1 MFGFFQSQ
9 NKKMRE
15 NAANWLE
22 LAEKVYHFRRDVLP
36 PAQLAKLVL
45 QINALKEGIKRR
57 LDAAKLKL
65 QIEQA
70 EAVLRETGGAIYPKN
85 SLMENVEFFVVA
97 AIVILGI
104 RTYFAQPFKIPT
116 NSMWPTYYGMT
127 GENLPE
133 SADTPGPVAKIFRL
147 AAFGAQRIHVDAPR
161 GGEVWADFFSTGNM
175 AYTVQPDR
183 TWLVFPTQVKEYTFY
198 VDGMAA
204 TVRVPLDFGDFDKM
218 VVKTYFGTD
227 RAFAE
232 QWGRQQIQ
240 NRGQEESVIKV
251 DASAGTLA
259 RVRRLSLNRTV
270 KLGESLLRFDLLT
283 GDQLFVDRMSYHFM
297 RPKPGQGFVFRTGH
311 IEGIGQDQYYVKR
324 LIGTPGDVIEIK
336 APAVYRNGQ
345 PITGADAFEFNAKR
359 QGLYRGYFNGDPQ
372 LGARFLFKG
381 EKLTVPAD
389 GFFAMG
395 DNSGNSLDGRYWGFV
410 PAKDAIGRPLFIY
423 YPFTKRWGPAR

>member
-1 MFGFFQSQ
+1 MFGLFQSQ
-9 NKKMRE
+9 DKKMRE

-36 PAQLAKLVL
+36 PAQLAKLTQ
-45 QINALKEGIKRR
+45 QINALKGGIKLR

-97 AIVILGI
+97 AIVILGV
-104 RTYFAQPFKIPT
+104 RTYLAQPFKIPT

-127 GENLPE
+127 GENLSS
-133 SADTPGPVAKIFRL
+133 SAGTPGPIAKIFRL
-147 AAFGAQRIHVDAPR
+147 AAFGAQRIEVAAPR
-161 GGEVWADFFSTGNM
+161 SGEVSAAFFNTGHM

-183 TWLVFPTQVKEYTFY
+183 TWLVFPTEVKEYTFY
-198 VDGMAA
+198 VDGAPS
-204 TVRVPLDFGDFDKM
+204 TVRVPLDFGDFDRM
-218 VVKTYFGTD
+218 VVETYFGND

-232 QWGRQQIQ
+232 HWGRQLQA
-240 NRGQEESVIKV
+240 GAQEESVIKV
-251 DASAGTLA
+251 DAGAGTFA
-259 RVRRLSLNRTV
+259 RVRRLALNRTV
-270 KLGESLLRFDLLT
+270 KTGDSLLRFDLLT
-283 GDQLFVDRMSYHFM
+283 GDQLFVDRMTYHFM
-297 RPKPGQGFVFRTGH
+297 RPKPGQGFVFRTGN
-311 IEGIGQDQYYVKR
+311 IEGIGQDQYYIKR

-336 APAVYRNGQ
+336 EPAVYRNGV

-359 QGLYRGYFNGDPQ
+359 LGKYRGYFNADPRT
-372 LGARFLFKG
+372 GAKYLQPG
-381 EKLTVPAD
+381 EKLTVPPD

-395 DNSGNSLDGRYWGFV
+395 DNSGNSQDGRYWGFV
-410 PAKDAIGRPLFIY
+410 PLKDAIGKPLFIY

>member
-1 MFGFFQSQ
+1 
-9 NKKMRE
+9 MRD

-22 LAEKVYHFRRDVLP
+22 LTEKIYHFRRDVLP
-36 PAQLAKLVL
+36 PAQLAKLVQ
-45 QINALKEGIKRR
+45 QINALKEGIKQR

-70 EAVLRETGGAIYPKN
+70 ESVLRETGGAIYPKN

-127 GENLPE
+127 GENLPA
-133 SADTPGPVAKIFRL
+133 SAETPGPVGKILRL
-147 AAFGAQRIHVDAPR
+147 AAFGAQRIDVTAPR
-161 GGEVWADFFSTGNM
+161 GGAVSADFFSTGHM

-198 VDGMAA
+198 VDGAPA
-204 TVRVPLDFGDFDKM
+204 TVRVPLDFGDFDRM
-218 VVKTYFGTD
+218 VVETYFSNES
-227 RAFAE
+227 AFAAH
-232 QWGRQQIQ
+232 WARQSQARPQ
-240 NRGQEESVIKV
+240 DESVIKV
-251 DASAGTLA
+251 DVSAGTLA
-259 RVRRLSLNRTV
+259 RVRRLPLDRTV
-270 KLGESLLRFDLLT
+270 TTGDTLLRFDLLT

-311 IEGIGQDQYYVKR
+311 IEGIGQDQYYIKR
-324 LIGTPGDVIEIK
+324 LIGTPGDIIEIK
-336 APAVYRNGQ
+336 QPAVYRNGQ
-345 PITGADAFEFNAKR
+345 PITGAEAFELNAKR
-359 QGLYRGYFNGDPQ
+359 EGKYRGYFNGDLR
-372 LGARFLFKG
+372 LGARYLQLG
-381 EKLTVPAD
+381 EKLTVPSD

-395 DNSGNSLDGRYWGFV
+395 DNSGNSQDGRYWGFV
-410 PAKDAIGRPLFIY
+410 PLKDAIGRPFFIY

>member
-1 MFGFFQSQ
+1 MFGLFQSQ
-9 NKKMRE
+9 DKKMRE

-36 PAQLAKLVL
+36 PTQLAKLVQ
-45 QINALKEGIKRR
+45 QITALKEGIKQR

-116 NSMWPTYYGMT
+116 NSMWPSYYGMT
-127 GENLPE
+127 GENLPS
-133 SADTPGPVAKIFRL
+133 SADTPGPIAKIFRL
-147 AAFGAQRIHVDAPR
+147 AAFGAQRIDVDAPR
-161 GGEVWADFFSTGNM
+161 AGEVSADFFSTGNM

-183 TWLVFPTQVKEYTFY
+183 TWLIFPTQVKEYTFY
-198 VDGMAA
+198 VDGAPA

-218 VVKTYFGTD
+218 VLKTYFGTE
-227 RAFAE
+227 RAFVDHWNRFA
-232 QWGRQQIQ
+232 Q
-240 NRGQEESVIKV
+240 NRTQ
-251 DASAGTLA
+251 D
-259 RVRRLSLNRTV
+259 VRRLPLNRTV
-270 KLGESLLRFDLLT
+270 KTGESLLRFDLLT
-283 GDQLFVDRMSYHFM
+283 GDQLFVDRVSYHFM

-311 IEGIGQDQYYVKR
+311 IAGIGQDQYYIKR

-336 APAVYRNGQ
+336 EPAIYRNGQ

-359 QGLYRGYFNGDPQ
+359 QGLYRGYFNGDPHLRAQ
-372 LGARFLFKG
+372 YLFKG

-410 PAKDAIGRPLFIY
+410 PLKDAIGRPLFIY
-423 YPFTKRWGPAR
+423 YPFTQRWGPAR

>member
-1 MFGFFQSQ
+1 
-9 NKKMRE
+9 MRE

-22 LAEKVYHFRRDVLP
+22 LAEKVYHFRRDVLQP
-36 PAQLAKLVL
+36 TQLAKLTH
-45 QINALKEGIKRR
+45 QINALKEGIKQR

-70 EAVLRETGGAIYPKN
+70 EGVLRETGGAIYPKN
-85 SLMENVEFFVVA
+85 SVMENVEFFVVA

-127 GENLPE
+127 GENLPS

-147 AAFGAQRIHVDAPR
+147 AAFGAQRIDVAAPR
-161 GGEVWADFFSTGNM
+161 SGEVSADFFSTGHM

-198 VDGMAA
+198 VDGAPA
-204 TVRVPLDFGDFDKM
+204 TLRVPLDFGDFDRM
-218 VVKTYFGTD
+218 VVDTYFGND
-227 RAFAE
+227 RAFAAHWAR
-232 QWGRQQIQ
+232 QDRPNGRD
-240 NRGQEESVIKV
+240 ETVIKV
-251 DASAGTLA
+251 DSGAGTLA
-259 RVRRLSLNRTV
+259 RVRRLPLSRTV
-270 KLGESLLRFDLLT
+270 KAGESLLRFDLLT
-283 GDQLFVDRMSYHFM
+283 GDQLFVDRMSYHFTK
-297 RPKPGQGFVFRTGH
+297 PKPGQGFVFRTGN
-311 IEGIGQDQYYVKR
+311 IEGIGQDQYYIKR

-336 APAVYRNGQ
+336 EPAIYRNAQ
-345 PITGADAFEFNAKR
+345 LITGADAFDLNAKR
-359 QGLYRGYFNGDPQ
+359 QGQYRGYFNGGLTMDAKYLAP
-372 LGARFLFKG
+372 G

-395 DNSGNSLDGRYWGFV
+395 DNSGNSRDGRYWGFV
-410 PAKDAIGRPLFIY
+410 PLKDTIGRPLFIY